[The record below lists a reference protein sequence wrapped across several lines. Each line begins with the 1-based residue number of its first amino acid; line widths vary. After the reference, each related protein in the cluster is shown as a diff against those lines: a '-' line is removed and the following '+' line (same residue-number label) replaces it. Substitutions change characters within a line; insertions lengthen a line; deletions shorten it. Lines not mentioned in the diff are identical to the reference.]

1 VTQQATII
9 AYANDFKLLMLLA
22 LVAMPLVL
30 LVDEVHFLGFRF
42 QCRLRAAAM
51 ALVGAPFWLT
61 SPQGW
66 FEWRACRPRGL
77 NSRP

>member
-9 AYANDFKLLMLLA
+9 AYANDFKLLMLVA

-42 QCRLRAAAM
+42 QCRQTA
-51 ALVGAPFWLT
+51 GPQQPPLT
-61 SPQGW
+61 VPSQ
-66 FEWRACRPRGL
+66 RPVL
-77 NSRP
+77 KTS